1 VTLRGNW
8 NGEGNV
14 DWTGDASHSCPP
26 RLSDTTQ
33 EEAISSRQGIYGSL
47 SARIDPMPR
56 ALPIPGATQI
66 EVGSVRL
73 HTGTIKTTFLVP
85 ERPSR
90 FLLIR
95 GCLDEQRED
104 ARRRGCGRCS
114 ELIYFMERTRITVEE
129 IASRLQ
135 LGRLAVYALLESGE
149 IPAIRLGRRWII
161 TRFSYETWEHNC
173 GVSGVRFDHGH
184 TQAQV

>member
-1 VTLRGNW
+1 MSTGRATSGTLARRACPTRLKRKQFPHDRAFPVLSEPGSISRCQGFSDPWRCSDRG
-8 NGEGNV
+8 
-14 DWTGDASHSCPP
+14 
-26 RLSDTTQ
+26 
-33 EEAISSRQGIYGSL
+33 
-47 SARIDPMPR
+47 R
-56 ALPIPGATQI
+56 APCGFIPAQ
-66 EVGSVRL
+66 
-73 HTGTIKTTFLVP
+73 IKTPFIVP

-95 GCLDEQRED
+95 GVSTSKGKD
-104 ARRRGCGRCS
+104 ARRRRCGRCS
-114 ELIYFMERTRITVEE
+114 EPIYFMERTRITVEE

-135 LGRLAVYALLESGE
+135 LGRLAVYALLEAGE

>member
-1 VTLRGNW
+1 MPPRGNW
-8 NGEGNV
+8 NGEGNAA
-14 DWTGDASHSCPP
+14 WTGDASHSCPP

-33 EEAISSRQGIYGSL
+33 AEAISSRQGINGSL
-47 SARIDPMPR
+47 SARIDIPMPR
-56 ALPIPGATQI
+56 ALPIPGYSDRGGLRSAWH
-66 EVGSVRL
+66 R
-73 HTGTIKTTFLVP
+73 HYKTTFLVP
-85 ERPSR
+85 ERPSGI
-90 FLLIR
+90 LLIR
-95 GCLDEQRED
+95 GVSTSKRKTPVVGVRSMLRNPF
-104 ARRRGCGRCS
+104 
-114 ELIYFMERTRITVEE
+114 FMERTRITVEE